1 MARPRQTKDHVPA
14 NERIV
19 DAYWR
24 WAQQVP
30 FSQITVA
37 QLLVRAHCNR
47 TTFYYHFK
55 NLLDVRREA
64 EQKYIQ
70 QKFQRV
76 LTAFAEIE
84 QGISI
89 AKSIPKDHQDVLR
102 YVALQL
108 PSDEKGVLRQ
118 LLEQNVQ
125 SVFQRLLIGLPNA
138 DNRTANQNG
147 ATGNP
152 NAGELGRTHGDTAS
166 NLDNVKDGTET
177 PKGNAQQQQIIDVVQ
192 TFIVAGMA
200 GFYSSLGDL
209 QMDEVFERIE
219 ILAPIMGASL
229 ETIKQLLTERQ

>member
-30 FSQITVA
+30 FPQITVA

-70 QKFQRV
+70 RKFQRV
-76 LTAFAEIE
+76 LAAFAEIE
-84 QGISI
+84 QGISV

-125 SVFQRLLIGLPNA
+125 SVFQRLLIDLPSA
-138 DNRTANQNG
+138 DNSRTNQNG
-147 ATGNP
+147 ATRSP
-152 NAGELGRTHGDTAS
+152 NAGEPGRTHGGTAS
-166 NLDNVKDGTET
+166 DPENVKDGAET
-177 PKGNAQQQQIIDVVQ
+177 PKGNAEQQQIIDVAQ

-200 GFYSSLGDL
+200 GFYSSLGGL
-209 QMDEVFERIE
+209 KMDEVFERIE
-219 ILAPIMGASL
+219 ILAPMMGASL
-229 ETIKQLLTERQ
+229 ETIKQLLTDRQ